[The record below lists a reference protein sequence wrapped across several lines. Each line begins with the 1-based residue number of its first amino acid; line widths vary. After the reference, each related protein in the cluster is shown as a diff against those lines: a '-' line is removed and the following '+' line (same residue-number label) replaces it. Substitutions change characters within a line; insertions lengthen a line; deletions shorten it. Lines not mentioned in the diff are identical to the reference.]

1 MFRHRKLNCYI
12 PNNSKI
18 VEKIAKE
25 VPSGDGIEVR
35 LVDTDPSDVVLPSCS
50 SYQLKDLIAAGA
62 SLSQVDSVLFN
73 PSDTLVNHEL
83 DGALKDIDKAFEDAA
98 MKGVGNASVDV
109 PNE

>member
-1 MFRHRKLNCYI
+1 MFRHKKLKGYI

-18 VEKIAKE
+18 VEKTMKE

-35 LVDTDPSDVVLPSCS
+35 VVDVDPADVVLPTCS

-73 PSDTLVNHEL
+73 PSDTVVNHEL

-98 MKGVGNASVDV
+98 TK
-109 PNE
+109 

>member
-1 MFRHRKLNCYI
+1 MFRHKKLNAYI

-18 VEKIAKE
+18 VEKTMKE
-25 VPSGDGIEVR
+25 VPSGDGVEVR
-35 LVDTDPSDVVLPSCS
+35 VVDVDPADVVLPSCS

-73 PSDTLVNHEL
+73 PSDTVVNHEL

-98 MKGVGNASVDV
+98 TK
-109 PNE
+109 

>member
-1 MFRHRKLNCYI
+1 MFRHKKLKAYI

-18 VEKIAKE
+18 VEKTMKE

-35 LVDTDPSDVVLPSCS
+35 VVDVDPADVVLPSCS

-73 PSDTLVNHEL
+73 PSDTVVNHEL

-98 MKGVGNASVDV
+98 TK
-109 PNE
+109 

>member
-1 MFRHRKLNCYI
+1 MFRHKKLKGYI

-18 VEKIAKE
+18 VEKTMKE

-35 LVDTDPSDVVLPSCS
+35 VVDVDPADVVLPSCS

-73 PSDTLVNHEL
+73 PSDTVVNHEL

-98 MKGVGNASVDV
+98 TK
-109 PNE
+109 

>member
-1 MFRHRKLNCYI
+1 MFRHKKLKAYI
-12 PNNSKI
+12 PKNSKI
-18 VEKIAKE
+18 VEKTIKE

-35 LVDTDPSDVVLPSCS
+35 VVDVDPADVVLPSCS

-73 PSDTLVNHEL
+73 PSDAVVNHEL

-98 MKGVGNASVDV
+98 TK
-109 PNE
+109 

>member
-1 MFRHRKLNCYI
+1 MFRHKKLNAYI

-18 VEKIAKE
+18 VEKTMQE
-25 VPSGDGIEVR
+25 VPSGDGVEVR
-35 LVDTDPSDVVLPSCS
+35 VVDVDPADVVLPSCS

-73 PSDTLVNHEL
+73 PSDTVVNHEL

-98 MKGVGNASVDV
+98 TK
-109 PNE
+109 

>member
-1 MFRHRKLNCYI
+1 MFRHRKLHGYI

-18 VEKIAKE
+18 VEKTFKE

-35 LVDTDPSDVVLPSCS
+35 IVDVDPADVVLPSCS

-73 PSDTLVNHEL
+73 PSDTVVNHEL

-98 MKGVGNASVDV
+98 TK
-109 PNE
+109 

>member
-1 MFRHRKLNCYI
+1 MFRHRKLKAYI

-18 VEKIAKE
+18 VEKTVSE

-35 LVDTDPSDVVLPSCS
+35 VVDVDPSDVALPSCS

-73 PSDTLVNHEL
+73 PSDTVVNKEL
-83 DGALKDIDKAFEDAA
+83 SGAL
-98 MKGVGNASVDV
+98 G
-109 PNE
+109 